1 MKSLCLILCL
11 LAVSA
16 RAVIV
21 PFALVSSKKKSS
33 SCTVNSG
40 NQINESWEGSDT
52 LTWTDTGTVDRNA
65 ALSGTSPCSGLGSEC
80 AEMNWDGSATRPYT
94 SHNRGSLLN
103 STLYFRFYFYI
114 VSHSLA
120 SGEDMS
126 IFAAGEDTNPS
137 VSTMFF
143 VKIHNAAGQ
152 LTIAA
157 KTAASETT
165 PINVSSATWY
175 RAEFKYVVNSTG
187 GSEFKLFDAG
197 GSQVDTTK
205 NWDTV
210 NNIWQY
216 THVGIPVLQDAKAF
230 RVQVD
235 GLGVSDSGYLG
246 Q

>member
-21 PFALVSSKKKSS
+21 PFALVSSKKAASG
-33 SCTVNSG
+33 CTVNSG

-52 LTWTDTGTVDRNA
+52 LTWTDTGTVDRSH
-65 ALSGTSPCSGLGSEC
+65 ALASPSPCSGLGSEC
-80 AEMNWDGSATRPYT
+80 VEVNWDGSATRPFT
-94 SHNRGSLLN
+94 THDRGGLLN

-114 VSHSLA
+114 VSHNLA

-126 IFAAGEDTNPS
+126 LFSAGESATPN
-137 VSTMFF
+137 VNTMFF
-143 VKIHNAAGQ
+143 VKFHNTAGQ
-152 LTIAA
+152 LSISA
-157 KTAASETT
+157 KTSASETAQ
-165 PINVSSATWY
+165 INISSATWY
-175 RAEFKYVVNSTG
+175 RVELKYIVNSTG
-187 GSEFKLFDAG
+187 GSEFKLFDAS

-216 THVGIPVLQDAKAF
+216 THVGIPILQDPKAF
-230 RVQVD
+230 QVQVD
-235 GLGVSDSGYLG
+235 GLGDSDTGYLG